1 MRKSAR
7 ILWSLLVVISL
18 FLIPAYASK
27 TAEPLV
33 SASDEPHMLATI
45 DASTKLA
52 YEGGTMPLTTTP
64 VVGKPERQYQSVF
77 MPGTETLDAGE
88 MRVTILG
95 SGDPFVKK
103 GQSSASVLIEV
114 GNAERDFFFFDL
126 GSGSLAN
133 FNGLKL
139 PVTATTKVFLTHLHA
154 DHVGDMPTLVWS
166 LAKAGRSVPVEVWGP
181 SGATRELGTLAYA
194 EHLLAAH
201 AWDTASLSEHPSGR
215 SGARMI
221 ATEFPH
227 DTPTVVYERNGVT
240 ISSFPVKHI
249 MPGPVGYRI
258 DYQGR
263 SVVFTGDTMPTETTL
278 EACKGGVDLLI
289 HESFPSASVFA
300 KKANIPLE
308 QAEIVV
314 NHSHTSPVTAAKVFK
329 EAGARMS
336 AIWHLVVDHDT
347 VGPAYQEIRSQF
359 DGPVTIAQD
368 LTVFNITQQAVVTR
382 QAIIDPVA
390 WPVLGK

>member
-7 ILWSLLVVISL
+7 ILWNLLVVISL

-33 SASDEPHMLATI
+33 SASGEPYMLATI

-95 SGDPFVKK
+95 SGDPFVKA

-154 DHVGDMPTLVWS
+154 DHVGDMI
-166 LAKAGRSVPVEVWGP
+166 
-181 SGATRELGTLAYA
+181 
-194 EHLLAAH
+194 
-201 AWDTASLSEHPSGR
+201 
-215 SGARMI
+215 RM
-221 ATEFPH
+221 
-227 DTPTVVYERNGVT
+227 
-240 ISSFPVKHI
+240 K
-249 MPGPVGYRI
+249 M
-258 DYQGR
+258 
-263 SVVFTGDTMPTETTL
+263 
-278 EACKGGVDLLI
+278 
-289 HESFPSASVFA
+289 
-300 KKANIPLE
+300 
-308 QAEIVV
+308 
-314 NHSHTSPVTAAKVFK
+314 
-329 EAGARMS
+329 
-336 AIWHLVVDHDT
+336 
-347 VGPAYQEIRSQF
+347 
-359 DGPVTIAQD
+359 
-368 LTVFNITQQAVVTR
+368 
-382 QAIIDPVA
+382 
-390 WPVLGK
+390 